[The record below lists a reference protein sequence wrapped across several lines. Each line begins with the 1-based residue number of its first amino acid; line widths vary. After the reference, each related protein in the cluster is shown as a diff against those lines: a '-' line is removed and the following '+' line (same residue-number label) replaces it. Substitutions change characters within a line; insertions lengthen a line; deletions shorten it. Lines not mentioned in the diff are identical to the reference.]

1 MNRII
6 QAELA
11 FDDTATA
18 CGITVRSSTPVLALC
33 RRLLD
38 AGHEPSARLH
48 VYRGST
54 LALDV
59 RSLGEAAGLEFD
71 GDKMAFRR
79 ARKRVPQPRPCG
91 EMAGAVSHAAAEPG
105 T

>member
-33 RRLLD
+33 RRLLE

-54 LALDV
+54 LALTV
-59 RSLGEAAGLEFD
+59 RSIGEGAQLVINGR
-71 GDKMAFRR
+71 GTGFRR
-79 ARKRVPQPRPCG
+79 ARDVVTASPMWGKGDGHV
-91 EMAGAVSHAAAEPG
+91 EVAEAA